1 MSTGIPQ
8 ADISAR
14 GPLSRADFLAL
25 LYWFSDTR
33 AVPEVRGICGL
44 SRLTRL
50 ALILGEDTGLSREI
64 SPFFTFFTTP
74 NGGVASLD
82 VWTEFLA
89 LRDYQVLTP
98 LPADEAMPPEE
109 VKERRYLLENHIPAQ
124 ERRHYPLPTFF
135 ERDVLTNKGT
145 FFAAKR
151 EDQLVERRI
160 RIFQALPDLNRLPLA
175 ELTERALPLVRV
187 PAGR

>member
-1 MSTGIPQ
+1 MSTGIPH
-8 ADISAR
+8 AEISAR

-33 AVPEVRGICGL
+33 AVPEVNGICGL

-50 ALILGEDTGLSREI
+50 ALILGEETGLSREI
-64 SPFFTFFTTP
+64 QPYFAFHPTP
-74 NGGVASLD
+74 NGGVASLEI
-82 VWTEFLA
+82 WTELLA
-89 LRDYQVLTP
+89 LRDYQVLLP
-98 LPADEAMPPEE
+98 LPADEPMPAEE
-109 VKERRYLLENHIPAQ
+109 AKERRYLLENHIPAQ
-124 ERRHYPLPTFF
+124 EQAHYPLPTFF

-151 EDQLVERRI
+151 EDQLIERRI
-160 RIFQALPDLNRLPLA
+160 KIFHTLPDLNRLTLA